1 MELYI
6 KNYDV
11 TDFQFED
18 LTAIVRKDWIES
30 FCQEIVDRELKITF
44 QLPSGTR
51 SEVMD
56 YELALK
62 MKAAGCHDFAFAPES
77 GDERILKAIKKGVH
91 LPAVFEAAKDAMR
104 AGISVGC
111 FFIIG
116 FPEDDWR
123 SVWKTYKAIVKC
135 SWMGFANANINAYSP
150 QPNSESFREL
160 VKAGTIKDL
169 DDDYFMSLYSFQDF
183 GRIKK
188 SYNPKFSNFVLTL
201 LVFFGAL
208 IFYIVYFIRKPQR
221 IWFLIRDMFNRKSEN
236 KTTKVAK
243 AMLGDMKRIMSQ
255 KFRKSR
261 DSDTYKPK

>member
-1 MELYI
+1 M
-6 KNYDV
+6 
-11 TDFQFED
+11 
-18 LTAIVRKDWIES
+18 
-30 FCQEIVDRELKITF
+30 KITF

-51 SEVMD
+51 SEVID
-56 YELALK
+56 YDLALK

-77 GDERILKAIKKGVH
+77 GDERILKAIKKQSS
-91 LPAVFEAAKDAMR
+91 LPSVFKAAEDAMK

-116 FPEDDWR
+116 FPEDDWK
-123 SVWKTYKAIVKC
+123 SVWRTYKAIVKC
-135 SWMGFANANINAYSP
+135 AWMGFANANINAYSP

-160 VKAGTIKDL
+160 VRNGVIKDL
-169 DDDYFMSLYSFQDF
+169 DDDYFMSLYTFQDF

-208 IFYIVYFIRKPQR
+208 LFYVVYFVRKPQR
-221 IWFLIRDMFNRKSEN
+221 IWHLIRDMFSRKAEN

-243 AMLGDMKRIMSQ
+243 AFLGDLKRILSQ
-255 KFRKSR
+255 KLK
-261 DSDTYKPK
+261 K